1 MSTTTL
7 VRLSMAAAMASAL
20 ILAGVAVAEDAASG
34 EALREAARTGDV
46 ERVAALLDQ
55 GVPVDAVN
63 KYGATALNLA
73 AGAGRTGAV
82 ALLIER
88 GADLDRAEE
97 FYGATPLQA
106 AFFNEHRD
114 AALLLLAAGAE
125 GREQALD
132 AALVTSD
139 LELARAAV
147 AGGPLHVS
155 KLALARTRAH
165 PLGEEWRQLLAGA
178 ESRPDPPPPVY
189 TLEELHRFTGVFE
202 GWTSDNRVEVALR
215 EGDLWARLNGDELG
229 ALSVAGDDAFRAGPV
244 QMSFFGRAG
253 TVEGLRLMGSG
264 PPDMLRRSVA
274 EVTGAT
280 AAAAAAAEAAP
291 SVEPVVHWPSF
302 RGANAAGIG
311 DGAEAPVAFDLA
323 SGENVR
329 WQAEL
334 PGLGNSS
341 PVVWGEKLFVTTAVA
356 EGAEQQ
362 LETGL
367 SGSGRAVDEAVEHS
381 WRVLAFDKATGERL
395 WETEI
400 GRGVPR
406 TRRHFKATQANSTP
420 ATDGERLVVVFPTAG
435 LACLDLDGNLLWR
448 HDLGGLNAGAF
459 TDPGQ
464 EWGFA
469 SSPVIHDGKAILQV
483 DVHGGQYLAAW
494 DLATGEQVWRTR
506 RQVAPSWA
514 TPSVMP
520 GPEGEELVVNAST
533 IHGYDPDTGEELWSL
548 GPNSELVIATPVI
561 GDGVAYVSAG
571 YPPVKPIYA
580 IESGLRGD
588 HETQPGKPHDG
599 LLWSHRIGGAYMPT
613 PLLYRGIFY
622 VVHHNGRMVAYD
634 ALSGAAVY
642 KERFS
647 KGGTFTGSPVAVNG
661 RLYVP
666 TEEGRLY
673 VVTAGPEYEELAVN
687 EVGEPLM
694 ATPAVS
700 EGTLFLR
707 TPSRLVAVART
718 APAAG
723 EATAGGAPAPEDGPA
738 GGR

>member
-1 MSTTTL
+1 MR
-7 VRLSMAAAMASAL
+7 RLSHASWVAALLLAL
-20 ILAGVAVAEDAASG
+20 TPPLAGLAQETSAGDE
-34 EALREAARTGDV
+34 LREAARTGDL
-46 ERVAALLDQ
+46 ERVRALLDE

-63 KYGATALNLA
+63 KYGSTALNLA
-73 AGAGRTGAV
+73 AGAGQTAV
-82 ALLIER
+82 VRLLLER
-88 GADLDRAEE
+88 GADVERAEE

-106 AFFNEHRD
+106 AFFNEQRET
-114 AALLLLAAGAE
+114 ALVLLEAGAE

-132 AALVTSD
+132 AALVTRD

-147 AGGPLHVS
+147 AGGPLHAS
-155 KLALARTRAH
+155 SLAQARTRAF
-165 PLGEEWRQLLAGA
+165 PYGEEWRDLLAA
-178 ESRPDPPPPVY
+178 ATPRPDPEPPVY
-189 TLEELHRFTGVFE
+189 DLETLHTFTGVFE

-215 EGDLWARLNGDELG
+215 EGDLWARVNGEELG
-229 ALSVAGDDAFRAGPV
+229 ALAVTGESSFQAGEAR
-244 QMSFFGRAG
+244 MSFFGRAG
-253 TVEGLRLMGSG
+253 TIEGLRLFGYG
-264 PPDMLRRSVA
+264 TPEMLRRSVA
-274 EVTGAT
+274 EPVGGTPV
-280 AAAAAAAEAAP
+280 AAAAGEEDGP
-291 SVEPVVHWPSF
+291 DEPVVHWPSF
-302 RGANAAGIG
+302 RGANGSGIG
-311 DGAEAPVAFDLA
+311 DGADAPVVFDVA
-323 SGENVR
+323 TGDNVR

-341 PVVWGEKLFVTTAVA
+341 PVVWGNRVFVTTAVA
-356 EGAEQQ
+356 EDAKQEIQ
-362 LETGL
+362 TGL
-367 SGSGRAVDEAVEHS
+367 SGSGRGVDESVEHS
-381 WRVLAFDKATGERL
+381 WRVLAFDKTTGAKL
-395 WETEI
+395 WETEV
-400 GRGVPR
+400 GRGVPP
-406 TRRHFKATQANSTP
+406 TRRHFTATQATSTP
-420 ATDGERLVVVFPTAG
+420 ATDGQRLVAVFPTAG
-435 LACLDLDGNLLWR
+435 IACLDLDGEVLWK

-673 VVTAGPEYEELAVN
+673 VVTAGSEYEELAVN